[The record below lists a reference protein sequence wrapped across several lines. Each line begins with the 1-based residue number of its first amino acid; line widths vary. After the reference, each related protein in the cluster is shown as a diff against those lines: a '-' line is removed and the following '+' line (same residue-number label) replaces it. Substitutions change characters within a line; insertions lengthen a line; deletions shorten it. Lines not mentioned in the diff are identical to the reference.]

1 MGMGGQ
7 RHAPA
12 ALPRGKRTG
21 IYCTG
26 SWVGPRASLDRWG
39 KSRPLPGFD
48 SRTVQPVASRYTEW
62 DIPVHKYRSHSNS
75 KKSLIMQ
82 DVPEIPEYGTT
93 SWECCC
99 TQSRKKVHV
108 NMISDALCVSRVIF
122 VYFGKKRYKNYCV
135 YPSAEERVYFQTT
148 DFKVLEY
155 YFDRKKGIEV
165 LYAQNI
171 IQHPALKVNS
181 ICRGNYWGP
190 INMDFDAAGQLL
202 IL

>member
-1 MGMGGQ
+1 
-7 RHAPA
+7 
-12 ALPRGKRTG
+12 L
-21 IYCTG
+21 
-26 SWVGPRASLDRWG
+26 
-39 KSRPLPGFD
+39 
-48 SRTVQPVASRYTEW
+48 YTEQRYPSMVPLRRSVVVHRAE
-62 DIPVHKYRSHSNS
+62 IPEYGTTSYECCCTQGRNTRVWYHFVGVLLYTEQKYPSMVPLRMSVVVHRA
-75 KKSLIMQ
+75 
-82 DVPEIPEYGTT
+82 EIPEYGTT

-171 IQHPALKVNS
+171 IQHPALKVYS
-181 ICRGNYWGP
+181 ICRGNYWGSS
-190 INMDFDAAGQLL
+190 IWISTQRVNC
-202 IL
+202 